1 MTFSLPNAVLERVM
15 YKEKLGI
22 PEEHEFARTSSKNEQ
37 RKGRDTDIY
46 CYDEKDTDGDIIA
59 KYVVRD
65 SMSIYPPQ
73 SVIVSYVKYSADG
86 EIIDS
91 GNI

>member
-1 MTFSLPNAVLERVM
+1 M

-22 PEEHEFARTSSKNEQ
+22 PNGNELVRTSSKSEQ

-46 CYDEKDTDGDIIA
+46 GYDEKNQDGEIIA

-73 SVIVSYVKYSADG
+73 STIVSFVKYDSSG
-86 EIIDS
+86 IEIES
-91 GNI
+91 GRI

>member
-1 MTFSLPNAVLERVM
+1 M

-22 PEEHEFARTSSKNEQ
+22 PEQHEFVRTSSKSEQ

-46 CYDEKDTDGDIIA
+46 GYDEKNAEGEVIA

-65 SMSIYPPQ
+65 SMDIYPPQ
-73 SVIVSYVKYSADG
+73 YTTVSFVKFDSTGD
-86 EIIDS
+86 EVDS
-91 GNI
+91 GNL

>member
-1 MTFSLPNAVLERVM
+1 MFDM

-22 PEEHEFARTSSKNEQ
+22 PKINEFVRTSSKNEQ

-46 CYDEKDTDGDIIA
+46 GYDEKNANGEVIA
-59 KYVVRD
+59 KYIVRD

-73 SVIVSYVKYSADG
+73 STTVSYVKYDVNG
-86 EIIDS
+86 EPIDS
-91 GNI
+91 GNL

>member
-1 MTFSLPNAVLERVM
+1 M
-15 YKEKLGI
+15 YKDKLGI
-22 PEEHEFARTSSKNEQ
+22 PAEHEFVQTSNESEK

-46 CYDEKDTDGDIIA
+46 GYDENNANGDLVTKYII
-59 KYVVRD
+59 RD

-73 SVIVSYVKYSADG
+73 STTVSFVKFDSSG
-86 EIIDS
+86 NETGS

>member
-1 MTFSLPNAVLERVM
+1 M

-22 PEEHEFARTSSKNEQ
+22 PEQHELVRTSSKSEQ

-46 CYDEKDTDGDIIA
+46 EYDEKNAEGEIIA
-59 KYVVRD
+59 KYIVRD

-73 SVIVSYVKYSADG
+73 STTVSFVKYSPTG
-86 EIIDS
+86 SKIDS
-91 GNI
+91 DNL

>member
-1 MTFSLPNAVLERVM
+1 M

-22 PEEHEFARTSSKNEQ
+22 PADHDFVQTSNKSEQ

-46 CYDEKDTDGDIIA
+46 GYDENNTDGDLVA
-59 KYVVRD
+59 KYIVRD

-73 SVIVSYVKYSADG
+73 STTVSFVKFDPSG
-86 EIIDS
+86 NEIGS

>member
-1 MTFSLPNAVLERVM
+1 M

-22 PEEHEFARTSSKNEQ
+22 PQEHELVRTSSKSEQ

-46 CYDEKDTDGDIIA
+46 SYDEKNSCGELIA

-73 SVIVSYVKYSADG
+73 STTVSYVKYDVSG
-86 EIIDS
+86 KEIGS
-91 GNI
+91 GNL

>member
-1 MTFSLPNAVLERVM
+1 M
-15 YKEKLGI
+15 YKEKLGV
-22 PEEHEFARTSSKNEQ
+22 PNDHELVMTSNKSEQ

-46 CYDEKDTDGDIIA
+46 GYDEKNANGEIIA

-73 SVIVSYVKYSADG
+73 STTVSFIKLDSKG
-86 EIIDS
+86 NEIGS
-91 GNI
+91 GTI

>member
-1 MTFSLPNAVLERVM
+1 M

-22 PEEHEFARTSSKNEQ
+22 PNQHELIRTSSKSEQ

-46 CYDEKDTDGDIIA
+46 GYDEKNEEGEIVA
-59 KYVVRD
+59 KYIVRD

-73 SVIVSYVKYSADG
+73 STTVSFVKYDPTGS
-86 EIIDS
+86 EIDS
-91 GNI
+91 GNL

>member
-1 MTFSLPNAVLERVM
+1 M

-22 PEEHEFARTSSKNEQ
+22 PDQHELVRTSSKSEQ

-46 CYDEKDTDGDIIA
+46 GYDEKNTEGEIIA
-59 KYVVRD
+59 KYIVRD

-73 SVIVSYVKYSADG
+73 STTVSFVKYSSTG
-86 EIIDS
+86 SEIDS
-91 GNI
+91 GNL

>member
-1 MTFSLPNAVLERVM
+1 MELVM
-15 YKEKLGI
+15 YKEKLGV
-22 PEEHEFARTSSKNEQ
+22 PDEHELVQTSSKSEQ

-46 CYDEKDTDGDIIA
+46 DYDERNADGAVIA

-73 SVIVSYVKYSADG
+73 STTVSFVKYDSSG
-86 EIIDS
+86 VEIES
-91 GNI
+91 GTI

>member
-1 MTFSLPNAVLERVM
+1 M
-15 YKEKLGI
+15 YRDKLNI
-22 PEEHEFARTSSKNEQ
+22 PEEHKLVRTSSKSEQ

-46 CYDEKDTDGDIIA
+46 GYDELNSNGEIIA

-73 SVIVSYVKYSADG
+73 NTTISFVKYDTNG
-86 EIIDS
+86 KEIEQSIL
-91 GNI
+91 

>member
-1 MTFSLPNAVLERVM
+1 M
-15 YKEKLGI
+15 YKEKLGV
-22 PEEHEFARTSSKNEQ
+22 PKEHEFVGTSSKSEQ

-46 CYDEKDTDGDIIA
+46 GYDELNVNGEIIA

-73 SVIVSYVKYSADG
+73 STTVSFVKYDPNG
-86 EIIDS
+86 TEIES
-91 GNI
+91 GTI

>member
-1 MTFSLPNAVLERVM
+1 MLSTYPQKVEFSM
-15 YKEKLGI
+15 YKEKLGV
-22 PEEHEFARTSSKNEQ
+22 PVEHELVSTCSKSEQ

-46 CYDEKDTDGDIIA
+46 SYDEKNTDGEVIA

-73 SVIVSYVKYSADG
+73 STIVSFVKYDLSG
-86 EIIDS
+86 TEIES
-91 GNI
+91 GTV

>member
-1 MTFSLPNAVLERVM
+1 M
-15 YKEKLGI
+15 YKEKLGV
-22 PEEHEFARTSSKNEQ
+22 PTEHEFVSTGSKSEQ

-46 CYDEKDTDGDIIA
+46 SYDEKNTDGEVIA

-73 SVIVSYVKYSADG
+73 STTVSFVKYDISG
-86 EIIDS
+86 SEIES
-91 GNI
+91 GTI

>member
-1 MTFSLPNAVLERVM
+1 M

-22 PEEHEFARTSSKNEQ
+22 PQEHELVRTSSKNEQ

-46 CYDEKDTDGDIIA
+46 GYDEITADGEIIA

-73 SVIVSYVKYSADG
+73 STTVSYVKYDAHG
-86 EIIDS
+86 EQIGS
-91 GNI
+91 GNL

>member
-1 MTFSLPNAVLERVM
+1 M
-15 YKEKLGI
+15 YKENLGV
-22 PEEHEFARTSSKNEQ
+22 PTEHELIRTSSNNEQ

-46 CYDEKDTDGDIIA
+46 SYEEKNVDGEVIA

-73 SVIVSYVKYSADG
+73 STTVSFIKYDLNG
-86 EIIDS
+86 VEIES
-91 GNI
+91 GTI

>member
-1 MTFSLPNAVLERVM
+1 M

-22 PEEHEFARTSSKNEQ
+22 PDEHELVSTGSKSEM

-46 CYDEKDTDGDIIA
+46 CYDEKNAEGEVIA
-59 KYVVRD
+59 KYVVRE

-73 SVIVSYVKYSADG
+73 STTVSYKKYDLSG
-86 EIIDS
+86 VEIES
-91 GNI
+91 GTI